1 MRLTRIRRHIQGGG
15 LLIMLLTANAGCSV
29 FEHHDNAPI
38 FPMTGAASPMTNFAV
53 GEPVDEA
60 FEWSASPD
68 LLCVNIPAAG
78 DYLLTYLT
86 SEVSDA
92 SPLSLTLKPG
102 GEAASFIAFRAIAP
116 ARLYIPIQGGAPV
129 TSARLHRGS
138 IKADAVGLY
147 DDGPVIRYATP
158 SIPTIF
164 WSDVFVLA
172 QDHGQISMRSNASV
186 CPPPPAFPQ
195 Q

>member
-1 MRLTRIRRHIQGGG
+1 MHLTRIRRHVQVKG
-15 LLIMLLTANAGCSV
+15 LLIMLLTANAGCRV

-38 FPMTGAASPMTNFAV
+38 FPMTGASSPMTNFAV

-60 FEWSASPD
+60 FEWSASPE

-78 DYLLTYLT
+78 DYLLTYLS
-86 SEVSDA
+86 SEASDA
-92 SPLSLTLKPG
+92 SPLSLTLQPG
-102 GEAASFIAFRAIAP
+102 GEATSFIAFRAIAP

-129 TSARLHRGS
+129 TSVRLHRGS
-138 IKADAVGLY
+138 IKADAVGLC

-158 SIPTIF
+158 SLPTIF